1 MSNVVVVFPK
11 PEDAK
16 SIRNLLVRHGI
27 EVAGICTTGSQ
38 ALNCIDNLGSGIV
51 VCGYRFRDMLYT
63 ELKEQMGDGFEM
75 LLLASQR
82 VLAEKAPDGVIAVSM
97 PLKVHELLDTIGM
110 MEAAIRKNRKKS
122 RQRNPREKAIIE
134 KAKRLL
140 MERNHMTEE
149 EAHRYVQ
156 KHSMDNGNSMVETAE
171 MIISL
176 GENS

>member
-1 MSNVVVVFPK
+1 MNNVVVVFPK
-11 PEDAK
+11 LEDAK
-16 SIRNLLVRHGI
+16 SIRNLLVRNGMD
-27 EVAGICTTGSQ
+27 VVGICTTGSQ
-38 ALNCIDNLGSGIV
+38 ALNCMDDLDSGIV

-63 ELKEQMGDGFEM
+63 ELKEQMGPGFEM

-82 VLAEKAPDGVIAVSM
+82 VLAEKRPDGMIAVGM

-122 RQRNPREKAIIE
+122 RQRSPREKAIIE

-149 EAHRYVQ
+149 EAHRYIQ
-156 KHSMDNGNSMVETAE
+156 KCSMDSGTSLVETAQ
-171 MIISL
+171 MVL
-176 GENS
+176 TMTKL

>member
-1 MSNVVVVFPK
+1 MNNVVVVFPK
-11 PEDAK
+11 LEDAK
-16 SIRNLLVRHGI
+16 SIRNLLVRNGMD
-27 EVAGICTTGSQ
+27 VVGICTTGSQ
-38 ALNCIDNLGSGIV
+38 ALNCMDDLGSGIV

-63 ELKEQMGDGFEM
+63 ELKEQMGPGFEM

-82 VLAEKAPDGVIAVSM
+82 VLAEKRPDGVIAVGM

-122 RQRNPREKAIIE
+122 RQRSPREKAIIE
-134 KAKRLL
+134 KAKGLL

-156 KHSMDNGNSMVETAE
+156 KRSMDNGNSMAETAE

-176 GENS
+176 GES

>member
-1 MSNVVVVFPK
+1 
-11 PEDAK
+11 
-16 SIRNLLVRHGI
+16 
-27 EVAGICTTGSQ
+27 
-38 ALNCIDNLGSGIV
+38 
-51 VCGYRFRDMLYT
+51 
-63 ELKEQMGDGFEM
+63 MGPGFEM

-82 VLAEKAPDGVIAVSM
+82 VLAEKRPDGVIAVGM

-122 RQRNPREKAIIE
+122 RQRSPREKAIIE

-156 KHSMDNGNSMVETAE
+156 KRSMDNGNSMAETAE

-176 GENS
+176 GES

>member
-1 MSNVVVVFPK
+1 MNNVVVVFPK
-11 PEDAK
+11 LEDAK
-16 SIRNLLVRHGI
+16 SIRNLLVRNG
-27 EVAGICTTGSQ
+27 VNVVSICTTGSQ
-38 ALNCIDNLGSGIV
+38 ALNCMDDLGSGIV

-82 VLAEKAPDGVIAVSM
+82 VLAEKRPDGVIAVGM

-110 MEAAIRKNRKKS
+110 METAIRKNRKKS
-122 RQRNPREKAIIE
+122 RQRSPWEKAIIE

-156 KHSMDNGNSMVETAE
+156 KRSMDNGNSMVETAE

-176 GENS
+176 GEN

>member
-16 SIRNLLVRHGI
+16 SIRNLLVRNGI
-27 EVAGICTTGSQ
+27 EVMGVCTTGSQ
-38 ALNCIDNLGSGIV
+38 ALSYIDGLASGIV

-63 ELKEQMGDGFEM
+63 ELKAQMGSGFDM

-82 VLAEKAPDGVIAVSM
+82 ILAEKGPDGVMAVGM
-97 PLKVHELLDTIGM
+97 PLKVHELIDTINM
-110 MEAAIRKNRKKS
+110 MEGALRKSRKKNR
-122 RQRNPREKAIIE
+122 QRSPREKAVID

-140 MERNHMTEE
+140 MERNHMSEE

-156 KHSMDNGNSMVETAE
+156 KCSMDNGYSMVETAE

-176 GENS
+176 M